1 MRGGKAKFFAGSAGN
16 VIKAVGGGV
25 DVWEV
30 EKVTVGKGEKEERGR
45 TERGG
50 GRGGV
55 HRVWVVLERRG
66 RREKRRGNGR
76 VAVEVV
82 LLWVREFVRR
92 FIAVRCRRGCV
103 PDESA
108 KKERG
113 KSGEGL
119 GAGYMRVR
127 QEEAGTTGWEKGK
140 EREEEARPGRVG
152 REEEREGERP
162 KR

>member
-1 MRGGKAKFFAGSAGN
+1 MRGGKAKVFAGSAGN
-16 VIKAVGGGV
+16 VIKAVEGGV

-55 HRVWVVLERRG
+55 HRVWVVLDRRRWG
-66 RREKRRGNGR
+66 EKRRGSGR
-76 VAVEVV
+76 VAVGVV
-82 LLWVREFVRR
+82 LLWMKEFVRGLC
-92 FIAVRCRRGCV
+92 AVRCRRGCV

-113 KSGEGL
+113 KSGEGV

-127 QEEAGTTGWEKGK
+127 HEEAGTTGWEKGK
-140 EREEEARPGRVG
+140 EREEEARSGRV
-152 REEEREGERP
+152 R
-162 KR
+162 